1 MKLSHKMV
9 RSVVAIGLIVG
20 LTAARA
26 DDHATASS
34 GLVGTWSL
42 EVSAMRG
49 IQYLTLEVIEEAGGY
64 GGVVTGRRGPVVIDA
79 IQVKGRAFS
88 FRQKVT
94 SPMGKIELLYTG
106 QIDTDRMQGEM
117 QTPRGAILFT
127 GERTKEDRVVSL

>member
-1 MKLSHKMV
+1 MKLNNKVLS
-9 RSVVAIGLIVG
+9 SIVAIGLVLG
-20 LTAARA
+20 LTTAWAN
-26 DDHATASS
+26 DHAASS
-34 GLVGTWSL
+34 GLVGTWAL

-64 GGVVTGRRGPVVIDA
+64 GGVVTGRRGPVIIEA

-117 QTPRGAILFT
+117 QTPRGAIMFT
-127 GERTKEDRVVSL
+127 GKRTQ

>member
-26 DDHATASS
+26 DDHAAVSS
-34 GLVGTWSL
+34 FIVGTWAL
-42 EVSAMRG
+42 EISAARG
-49 IQYLTLEVIEEAGGY
+49 IQYPTLEVTEEAGGY
-64 GGVVTGRRGPVVIDA
+64 GGVVTGRRGPVIIDA

-94 SPMGKIELLYTG
+94 SPMGKIEIHYTG

-117 QTPRGAILFT
+117 QTPRGVIMFT
-127 GERTKEDRVVSL
+127 GNRTQ

>member
-1 MKLSHKMV
+1 MKLNNKVLS
-9 RSVVAIGLIVG
+9 SIVAIGLVLG
-20 LTAARA
+20 LTTAWA
-26 DDHATASS
+26 DDHAASS
-34 GLVGTWSL
+34 GLVGTWAL

-64 GGVVTGRRGPVVIDA
+64 GGVVTGRRGPVIIEA

-94 SPMGKIELLYTG
+94 SPMGKIELHYTG

-117 QTPRGAILFT
+117 QTPRGAIMFT
-127 GERTKEDRVVSL
+127 GKRTQ

>member
-1 MKLSHKMV
+1 MKLNNKVLS
-9 RSVVAIGLIVG
+9 SIVAIGLVLG
-20 LTAARA
+20 LTTAWA
-26 DDHATASS
+26 DDHAASS
-34 GLVGTWSL
+34 GLVGTWAL

-64 GGVVTGRRGPVVIDA
+64 GGVVTGRRGPVIIEA

-117 QTPRGAILFT
+117 QTPRGAIMFT
-127 GERTKEDRVVSL
+127 GKRTQ

>member
-1 MKLSHKMV
+1 MKLNNKVLS
-9 RSVVAIGLIVG
+9 SIVAIGLVLG
-20 LTAARA
+20 LTTAWA
-26 DDHATASS
+26 DDHAASS
-34 GLVGTWSL
+34 GLVGTWAL

-64 GGVVTGRRGPVVIDA
+64 GGVVTGRRGPVIIEA

-94 SPMGKIELLYTG
+94 SPMGQIELLYTG

-117 QTPRGAILFT
+117 QTPRGAIMFT
-127 GERTKEDRVVSL
+127 GKRTQ

>member
-1 MKLSHKMV
+1 MKLNNKVLS
-9 RSVVAIGLIVG
+9 RVVAIGLVLG
-20 LTAARA
+20 LTTAWA
-26 DDHATASS
+26 DDHAASS
-34 GLVGTWSL
+34 GLVGTWAL

-64 GGVVTGRRGPVVIDA
+64 GGVVTGRRGPVIIEA

-94 SPMGKIELLYTG
+94 SPMGKIELHYTG

-117 QTPRGAILFT
+117 QTPRGVIMFT
-127 GERTKEDRVVSL
+127 GKRTQ

>member
-1 MKLSHKMV
+1 MKLNNKVLS
-9 RSVVAIGLIVG
+9 SIVAIGLVLG
-20 LTAARA
+20 LTTAWA
-26 DDHATASS
+26 DDHAASS
-34 GLVGTWSL
+34 GLVGTWAL

-64 GGVVTGRRGPVVIDA
+64 GGVVTGRRGPVIIEA

-94 SPMGKIELLYTG
+94 SPMGQIELHYTG

-117 QTPRGAILFT
+117 QTPRGVIMFT
-127 GERTKEDRVVSL
+127 GKRTQ

>member
-1 MKLSHKMV
+1 MKLNNKVLS
-9 RSVVAIGLIVG
+9 SILAIGLVLG
-20 LTAARA
+20 LTTAWA
-26 DDHATASS
+26 DDHAASS
-34 GLVGTWSL
+34 GLVGTWAL

-64 GGVVTGRRGPVVIDA
+64 GGVVTGRRGPVIIEA

-117 QTPRGAILFT
+117 QTPRGAIMFT
-127 GERTKEDRVVSL
+127 GKRTQ

>member
-1 MKLSHKMV
+1 MKLNNKVLS
-9 RSVVAIGLIVG
+9 SIVAIGLVLG
-20 LTAARA
+20 LTTAWA
-26 DDHATASS
+26 DDHAASS
-34 GLVGTWSL
+34 GLVGTWAL

-49 IQYLTLEVIEEAGGY
+49 IQYLTLEVVEEAGGY
-64 GGVVTGRRGPVVIDA
+64 GGVVTGRRGPVIIDA

-117 QTPRGAILFT
+117 QTPRGAIMFT
-127 GERTKEDRVVSL
+127 GKRTQ

>member
-1 MKLSHKMV
+1 MKLNNKVLS
-9 RSVVAIGLIVG
+9 SIVAIGLVLG
-20 LTAARA
+20 LTTAWA
-26 DDHATASS
+26 DDHAASS
-34 GLVGTWSL
+34 GLVGTWAL

-64 GGVVTGRRGPVVIDA
+64 GGVVTGRRGPVIVDA

-94 SPMGKIELLYTG
+94 SPMGQIELHYTG

-117 QTPRGAILFT
+117 QTPRGAIMFT
-127 GERTKEDRVVSL
+127 GKRTQ

>member
-1 MKLSHKMV
+1 MKLNNKVLS
-9 RSVVAIGLIVG
+9 SIVAIGLVLG
-20 LTAARA
+20 LTTAWA
-26 DDHATASS
+26 DDHAASS
-34 GLVGTWSL
+34 GLVGTWAL

-49 IQYLTLEVIEEAGGY
+49 IQYLTLEVIEEAGGF
-64 GGVVTGRRGPVVIDA
+64 GGVVTGRRGPVIIDA

-117 QTPRGAILFT
+117 QTPRGAIMFT
-127 GERTKEDRVVSL
+127 GKRTQ

>member
-1 MKLSHKMV
+1 MKLNNKVLS
-9 RSVVAIGLIVG
+9 SVVAIGLVLG
-20 LTAARA
+20 LTTAWA
-26 DDHATASS
+26 DDHAASS
-34 GLVGTWSL
+34 GLVGTWAL

-64 GGVVTGRRGPVVIDA
+64 GGVVTGRRGPVIIEA

-117 QTPRGAILFT
+117 QTPRGAIMFT
-127 GERTKEDRVVSL
+127 GKRTQ

>member
-1 MKLSHKMV
+1 MKLNNKVLS
-9 RSVVAIGLIVG
+9 SIVAIGLVLG
-20 LTAARA
+20 LTTAWA
-26 DDHATASS
+26 DDHAASS
-34 GLVGTWSL
+34 GLVGTWAL

-64 GGVVTGRRGPVVIDA
+64 GGVVTGRRGPVIIDA

-94 SPMGKIELLYTG
+94 SPMGQIELHYTG

-117 QTPRGAILFT
+117 QTPRGVIMFT
-127 GERTKEDRVVSL
+127 GKRTQ

>member
-1 MKLSHKMV
+1 MKLNNKVLS
-9 RSVVAIGLIVG
+9 SIVAIGLVLG
-20 LTAARA
+20 LTTAWA
-26 DDHATASS
+26 DDHAASS
-34 GLVGTWSL
+34 GLVGTWAL

-49 IQYLTLEVIEEAGGY
+49 IQYLTLEVVEEAGGY
-64 GGVVTGRRGPVVIDA
+64 GGVVTGRRGPVIIEA

-117 QTPRGAILFT
+117 QTPRGAIMFT
-127 GERTKEDRVVSL
+127 GKRTQ

>member
-1 MKLSHKMV
+1 MKLNNKV
-9 RSVVAIGLIVG
+9 LRRVVAIGLVLG
-20 LTAARA
+20 LTTAWA

-64 GGVVTGRRGPVVIDA
+64 GGVITGRRGSVVIDA
-79 IQVKGRAFS
+79 IQVKGRTFS

-94 SPMGKIELLYTG
+94 SPMGEIELQYSG
-106 QIDTDRMQGEM
+106 QIDSDRMQGEL

-127 GERTKEDRVVSL
+127 GERTK

>member
-1 MKLSHKMV
+1 MKLNNKVLS
-9 RSVVAIGLIVG
+9 SIVAIGLVLG
-20 LTAARA
+20 LTTAWA
-26 DDHATASS
+26 DDHAASS
-34 GLVGTWSL
+34 GLVGTWAL

-117 QTPRGAILFT
+117 QTPRGAIMFT
-127 GERTKEDRVVSL
+127 GKRTQ

>member
-1 MKLSHKMV
+1 MKLNNKVLS
-9 RSVVAIGLIVG
+9 SIVAIGLVLG
-20 LTAARA
+20 LTTAWA
-26 DDHATASS
+26 DDHAASS
-34 GLVGTWSL
+34 GLVGTWAL

-64 GGVVTGRRGPVVIDA
+64 GGVVTGRRGPVIIEA

-94 SPMGKIELLYTG
+94 SPMGQIELHYTG

-117 QTPRGAILFT
+117 QTPRGVIMFT
-127 GERTKEDRVVSL
+127 GNRTQ

>member
-1 MKLSHKMV
+1 MKLNNKVLS
-9 RSVVAIGLIVG
+9 SIVAIGLVLG
-20 LTAARA
+20 LTTAWA
-26 DDHATASS
+26 DDHAASS
-34 GLVGTWSL
+34 GLVGTWAL

-64 GGVVTGRRGPVVIDA
+64 GGVVTGRRGPVIIDA

-94 SPMGKIELLYTG
+94 SPMGQIELHYTG

-117 QTPRGAILFT
+117 QTPRGVIMFT
-127 GERTKEDRVVSL
+127 GNRTQ

>member
-1 MKLSHKMV
+1 MKLNNKVLS
-9 RSVVAIGLIVG
+9 SIVAIGLVLG
-20 LTAARA
+20 LTTAWA
-26 DDHATASS
+26 DDHAASS
-34 GLVGTWSL
+34 GLVGTWAL

-64 GGVVTGRRGPVVIDA
+64 GGVVTGRRGSVIIEA

-117 QTPRGAILFT
+117 QTPRGAIMFT
-127 GERTKEDRVVSL
+127 GKRTQ

>member
-1 MKLSHKMV
+1 MKINNKVLS
-9 RSVVAIGLIVG
+9 SVVAIGLVLG
-20 LTAARA
+20 LTTARA

-106 QIDTDRMQGEM
+106 QIDTDQMQGEM
-117 QTPRGAILFT
+117 QTPPGVIMFT
-127 GERTKEDRVVSL
+127 GNRTQ